1 MYNWNTLNQKVL
13 KRLGGVITKQDMEA
27 MCNCQPGAV
36 ERTLKMLQIKIA
48 KARDD
53 GIVG

>member
-1 MYNWNTLNQKVL
+1 MYNWNTLNQKAL
-13 KRLGGVITKQDMEA
+13 KRLGGAISKQDMEA

-48 KARDD
+48 KAREE
-53 GIVG
+53 GFGG

>member
-13 KRLGGVITKQDMEA
+13 KRLGFAISKQDMEA
-27 MCNCQPGAV
+27 MCNVIPGAV
-36 ERTLKMLQIKIA
+36 ERTLKMLKLKIA

-53 GIVG
+53 GFTG